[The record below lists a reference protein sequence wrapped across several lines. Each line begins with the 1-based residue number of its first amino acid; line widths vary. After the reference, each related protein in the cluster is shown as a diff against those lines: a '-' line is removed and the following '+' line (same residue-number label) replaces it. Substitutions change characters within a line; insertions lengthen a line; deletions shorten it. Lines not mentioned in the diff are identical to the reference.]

1 MEKIKD
7 IYMPNKKLM
16 ILKKILKVANMKK
29 F

>member
-16 ILKKILKVANMKK
+16 MLKKILRVASMKK